1 MLPRMSNLLV
11 LPSYKSFA
19 ELKPMTPHIRTT
31 TIWLLSV
38 GFILTATAQAAP
50 PVTPLPGVLPPAE
63 FRNTIRPVAFDD
75 GVPSPPK
82 TGDAKKKESDD
93 DKTVTA
99 KEFNAALKRITSLEK
114 ENDELKEDYDDIEA
128 AAKKK
133 KADAAKKPSF
143 RINGRIHA
151 DTWSFIGETP
161 GIGFFEHPDPTAANF
176 GASPEDRWVFRR
188 IRLEMRGDILQT
200 MGYKLDVDF
209 NNPGRPEYKDLY
221 IAWTELP
228 RNQTL
233 RLGNQKRPIGLDHLN
248 SSRFNVFAE
257 RPQVVETFNEDAR
270 RMGLQML
277 GHTDDESRFWQ
288 YGVYNLEN
296 TSRDGRAIGDAL
308 QLSGN
313 VRTGGSP
320 WYDETSNG
328 RGYFHWAVSGMFA
341 KPDGNP
347 NPGATNANEGRFRT
361 RPEARSDS
369 RWLDTGRIA
378 GVQAYETMG
387 LEAMLNL
394 GSLQFTSEYQANWT
408 QRAGAPDLFFQGAY
422 VQASYFLT
430 GEHITYNRT
439 YGVIG
444 RVTPFENFFLVDRCR
459 GGRGWGMGAWQI
471 AARASYLDLT
481 DENITGGV
489 GRNMTLGL
497 NWHWTPYSKVQTNYI
512 YGNIDNRGP
521 IGGFTSGSYHIIG
534 SRFMVDF

>member
-1 MLPRMSNLLV
+1 MTFAIRPRN
-11 LPSYKSFA
+11 
-19 ELKPMTPHIRTT
+19 
-31 TIWLLSV
+31 IWLLSV
-38 GFILTATAQAAP
+38 GLALTAIAQANE
-50 PVTPLPGVLPPAE
+50 PVTPLPGVATPHE
-63 FRNTIRPVAFDD
+63 FQNTIRVAAFDD
-75 GVPSPPK
+75 PGPSGASRGRDVGASVNKAPLQNN
-82 TGDAKKKESDD
+82 TSSAQLAD
-93 DKTVTA
+93 
-99 KEFNAALKRITSLEK
+99 ALKRISVLEK
-114 ENDELKEDYDDIEA
+114 DRDELRDDYDDIEA
-128 AAKKK
+128 TAKKK
-133 KADAAKKPSF
+133 AADAAKKPTF

-151 DTWSFIGETP
+151 DTWSFISDTP
-161 GIGFFEHPDPTAANF
+161 GIGFFENSDPTMANF

-188 IRLEMRGDILQT
+188 IRLEMRGDILET
-200 MGYKLDVDF
+200 MGYKMDIDF

-228 RNQTL
+228 HNQTL
-233 RLGNQKRPIGLDHLN
+233 RMGNQKRPIGMDHLN

-257 RPQVVETFNEDAR
+257 RPLVVETFNEDAR

-277 GHTDDESRFWQ
+277 GHSDDESRFWQ

-296 TSRDGRAIGDAL
+296 TSRDGRAIGDSL

-313 VRTGGSP
+313 VRMGGSP

-341 KPDGNP
+341 KPDGDVNP
-347 NPGATNANEGRFRT
+347 AATNANEGRFRT
-361 RPEARSDS
+361 RVEARSSS

-378 GVQAYETMG
+378 NAQAYETVG
-387 LEAMLNL
+387 LETCLNL
-394 GSLQFTSEYQANWT
+394 GSLQLTSEYMANWT
-408 QRAGAPDLFFQGAY
+408 QRNGAADLFFQGAY
-422 VQASYFLT
+422 IQASYFLT

-444 RVTPFENFFLVDRCR
+444 RVTPYENFFLVDRCC
-459 GGRGWGMGAWQI
+459 GRRHGWGLGAWQI

-481 DENITGGV
+481 DENIAGGV

-512 YGNIDNRGP
+512 YGLIDNRGP
-521 IGGFTSGSYHIIG
+521 VGGFTSGQYHIIG